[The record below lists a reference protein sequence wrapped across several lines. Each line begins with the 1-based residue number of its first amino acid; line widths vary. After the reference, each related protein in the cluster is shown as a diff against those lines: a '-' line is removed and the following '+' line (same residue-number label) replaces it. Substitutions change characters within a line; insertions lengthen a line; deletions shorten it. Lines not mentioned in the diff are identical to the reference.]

1 MTRKLHCISKRSMN
15 RKLLSS
21 LVLLAGVFLLQPLG
35 AAGAGLP
42 NILWIVA
49 EDINPQLG
57 CYGDKYADTPNL
69 DRFATG
75 ALRYRKCWSVAPVC
89 APARTT
95 LISMLAETP
104 TAHSA
109 WSVPILYDPLA
120 VEVTNAPP
128 LLPGPVRGV
137 SLFKHQ

>member
-1 MTRKLHCISKRSMN
+1 MKKNL
-15 RKLLSS
+15 
-21 LVLLAGVFLLQPLG
+21 LLASLLAVGVSAQAQYYLG
-35 AAGAGLP
+35 FIPPTNAVSAGVTKYSAWYFPTNVPVMDATATKMNECPAGA
-42 NILWIVA
+42 
-49 EDINPQLG
+49 
-57 CYGDKYADTPNL
+57 TNL
-69 DRFATG
+69 DI
-75 ALRYRKCWSVAPVC
+75 
-89 APARTT
+89 PAWVQSGV